1 MAVKKKRRQRLAL
14 LDSVRGLTLISMI
27 LYHAVWDAVYLLGAD
42 WGWYRGE
49 MAFIWQQSIC
59 WTFILLSGF
68 CIPLSR
74 KPLSRGLIVFACG
87 ALVTLVTC
95 FVVPD
100 QRVIFGVLTLIGSG
114 MILLGILDSLL
125 KQLGGIEIMAVSGL
139 LFIITRCINEGYL
152 GIWRLN
158 LIRLP
163 EKIYANWVTA
173 YLGFPFRGF
182 WSTDYF
188 PLIPWIFLYIFG
200 YGLHQLFRER
210 GLLRGEVWKT
220 RIPVLDTLGRH
231 SLLIYLL
238 HQPLLYM
245 AVLLIQ
251 WLT

>member
-1 MAVKKKRRQRLAL
+1 MAVRKKRKHRLAL
-14 LDSVRGLTLISMI
+14 LDSLRGLTLISMI
-27 LYHAVWDAVYLLGAD
+27 LYHAAWDAVYLLGAD
-42 WGWYRGE
+42 WTWYNGE

-68 CIPLSR
+68 CIPFSR
-74 KPLSRGLIVFACG
+74 KPLTRGLIVFACG

-100 QRVIFGVLTLIGSG
+100 QRVIFGVLTLIGSC
-114 MILLGILDSLL
+114 MILLGILDPYLRH
-125 KQLGGIEIMAVSGL
+125 LGGMEIMVVSGL
-139 LFIITRCINEGYL
+139 LFLITRCINEGFL

-158 LIRLP
+158 LIQLP
-163 EKIYANWVTA
+163 AGFYANWATA

-188 PLIPWIFLYIFG
+188 PILPWIFLYLFG
-200 YGLHQLFRER
+200 YGLHLFLRER
-210 GLLRGEVWKT
+210 GLLRGEFWRT
-220 RIPVLDTLGRH
+220 RIPVLDFLGRH
-231 SLLIYLL
+231 SLLIYLA

-251 WLT
+251 WFT